1 MVQHK
6 DLMKFPL
13 QFWLGLLCYCC
24 GTQSTSILP
33 VLLLGGCGGYSC
45 HLSWSAYIYPG
56 GCVSEPSF
64 LPSASPRLFLLW
76 MDWSLPPNLPPLF
89 ERLLVR
95 VAWMLQSVQ
104 GVVLVFCCC
113 HLRFPGAACSQGG
126 RARLCLT
133 FCICVGHVS
142 SPKRL
147 TRLIGGAFLDGW
159 LRRIREHL
167 LLLGA
172 CWLRFFLLRLLCIPD
187 SCLSSKW
194 CSLISETK
202 WPKIA
207 TLRSENKLPKIY
219 STI

>member
-1 MVQHK
+1 M
-6 DLMKFPL
+6 
-13 QFWLGLLCYCC
+13 LLLWDSVHLHSAC
-24 GTQSTSILP
+24 SS
-33 VLLLGGCGGYSC
+33 VLGGCGGYSC

-95 VAWMLQSVQ
+95 VAWMFQSVQ

-194 CSLISETK
+194 CSLISESDQ
-202 WPKIA
+202 
-207 TLRSENKLPKIY
+207 R
-219 STI
+219 